1 MVDQVPS
8 EYYIDESG
16 NTGDLSTV
24 KADAYFTEQ
33 RMFALAAFG
42 GSLDETLTKQFGD
55 VKSAHRMQGR
65 EVKSRQA
72 YERPG
77 FILDLLDLLE
87 TRCCPIFIEIV
98 DKHYFV
104 VMNIIERMVVPY
116 VGECD
121 TRPDTLWMKGMMAD
135 HMALYAPPELTHAF
149 AACCQSRDHTE
160 IRDLYKRII
169 AWAEGDRAFPQIA
182 EGISRFT
189 RDSLKDFRKLPKAKA
204 VERALPVPDANPG
217 GKLLWVLPNMT
228 SFTHIY
234 ARINRYT
241 RKQVSGVTLFH
252 DEQLQFEDILQYAKA
267 QTEKFAELDLN
278 LPMKTADFGFSQAAD
293 LRFLRS
299 HDSIGIQIAD
309 ILAGFIARYVQD
321 AVWGGIAMHADKV
334 AIFDRLVALGDRDR
348 GTGVN
353 FVAPDNLVRFL
364 GVAPQPNY

>member
-1 MVDQVPS
+1 MAGQVSS

-16 NTGDLSTV
+16 NTGDLSAV
-24 KADAYFTEQ
+24 RMEAYFTEQ

-42 GSLDETLTKQFGD
+42 GSLDEAFTEEFSNL
-55 VKSAHRMQGR
+55 KSVHRLQGP
-65 EVKSRQA
+65 EVKSKQA
-72 YERPG
+72 YERPR
-77 FILDLLDLLE
+77 FILDLIDLLE
-87 TRCCPIFIEIV
+87 AGRCPIFIEIV

-104 VMNIIERMVVPY
+104 VVNIIERMVVPY
-116 VGECD
+116 VGKCD
-121 TRPDTLWMKGMMAD
+121 TRPDALWMKGVMAD

-149 AACCQSRDHTE
+149 AGCCQSRDHTE
-160 IRDLYKRII
+160 IRNLYKRII
-169 AWAEGDRAFPQIA
+169 AWAEGDQASPEIS

-204 VERALPVPDANPG
+204 VERALPVPDVNPG

-228 SFTHIY
+228 SFTHLY

-252 DEQLQFEDILQYAKA
+252 DEQLQFGDILQYAKT
-267 QTEKFAELDLN
+267 QTEKFAELDLS
-278 LPMKTADFGFSQAAD
+278 LPMQTADFDFSQAAE
-293 LRFLRS
+293 LQFLRS

-309 ILAGFIARYVQD
+309 VLAGFIARYVQD
-321 AVWGGIAMHADKV
+321 AIWSGAAMHADKV
-334 AIFDRLVALGDRDR
+334 AIFDRLVALGDRSH

-364 GVAPQPNY
+364 GVAPKPNY